1 MENENNDIITET
13 VLKPKKPQSEALKR
27 AKAKYYQKKKQD
39 PLYVQDMRDRALK
52 WYYKKNLNEIEI
64 YFPKIA
70 LEKNFLNF
78 FK

>member
-52 WYYKKNLNEIEI
+52 WYYIKNLNEIEI

-70 LEKNFLNF
+70 LEKNI
-78 FK
+78 

>member
-13 VLKPKKPQSEALKR
+13 VLKPKKPQSEVLKR

-70 LEKNFLNF
+70 LEKNI
-78 FK
+78 